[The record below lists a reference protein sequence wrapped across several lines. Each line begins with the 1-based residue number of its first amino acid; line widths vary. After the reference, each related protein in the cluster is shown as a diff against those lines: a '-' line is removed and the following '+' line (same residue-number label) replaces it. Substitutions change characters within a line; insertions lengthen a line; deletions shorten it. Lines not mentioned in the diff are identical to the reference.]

1 MDISIKNLLSEIEND
16 HLQGINISS
25 SSYIQ
30 TLLDKY
36 DNDKVYYC
44 IQSIQ
49 PIPDQPVPDQ
59 PIPEQ
64 PVANHPQPTVDNNK
78 ERYVLTVARDD
89 KEFREMIKNKFNKC
103 IICNN
108 NECSVFSCEVAHIWN
123 FSYCDSSSKY
133 DVNNGI
139 LLCANNHI
147 LFDKHLIKF
156 SIQNSASGI
165 VSISVDNILKDYAIY
180 KYNGITINL
189 TPENVKYLEKRY
201 SLIA

>member
-1 MDISIKNLLSEIEND
+1 MFWVDKMDISIKKLLSEIEND
-16 HLQGINISS
+16 RVQGINISS
-25 SSYIQ
+25 STYLQ
-30 TLLDKY
+30 NLLDKY

-44 IQSIQ
+44 IKSIQ
-49 PIPDQPVPDQ
+49 PVIDQSVSD
-59 PIPEQ
+59 
-64 PVANHPQPTVDNNK
+64 T

-89 KEFREMIKNKFNKC
+89 KEFREMVKNKFNKC

-123 FSYCDSSSKY
+123 FSDCDSSSKY

-156 SIQNSASGI
+156 NLDSVSGI

-201 SLIA
+201 SQIA

>member
-1 MDISIKNLLSEIEND
+1 MDISIKILLSEIEND
-16 HLQGINISS
+16 RVQGINISS
-25 SSYIQ
+25 SSYLQ

-49 PIPDQPVPDQ
+49 SIPGQPIPDQPA
-59 PIPEQ
+59 PEQ
-64 PVANHPQPTVDNNK
+64 PVTNQHQITVDNNK

-89 KEFREMIKNKFNKC
+89 KEFREMVKNKFKKC

-108 NECSVFSCEVAHIWN
+108 NECSVYSCEVAHIWN
-123 FSYCDSSSKY
+123 FSDCDSSSKY

-156 SIQNSASGI
+156 NILDCARGL

-201 SLIA
+201 SQIA